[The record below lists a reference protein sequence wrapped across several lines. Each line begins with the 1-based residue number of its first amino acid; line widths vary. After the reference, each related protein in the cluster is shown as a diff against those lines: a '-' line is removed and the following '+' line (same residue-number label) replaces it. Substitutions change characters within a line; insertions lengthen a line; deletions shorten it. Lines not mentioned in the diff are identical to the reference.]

1 MSNTLGVKDVVF
13 EPYEF
18 FSDDQ
23 KLVMTEALIEP
34 NKEGYMK
41 LLIENHESHPVF
53 LEAGTM
59 LGQLQ
64 AVQIINNNK
73 VPEVLHLQAN
83 LVEETM
89 PEPPSTP
96 TERSQQLLD
105 RLNVAWNAISAEEGY
120 KLTSLIDEYNDVFA
134 INPMEVGRTDLVQ
147 HRIDTGG
154 QAPLRQPPRR
164 IPFSLRAKVEKMVQE
179 MLDTGIIEHSSSPW
193 ASPIVLASKQDGS
206 TRFCVDYRR
215 LNAITKFLVLMTL

>member
-18 FSDDQ
+18 LSDDQ

-34 NKEGYMK
+34 NKEGYVK

-64 AVQIINNNK
+64 AVQIINNDK
-73 VPEVLHLQAN
+73 VPEVLHLREEDPN

-105 RLNVAWNAISAEEGY
+105 RINVAWNAISAEEGY
-120 KLTSLIDEYNDVFA
+120 KLKSLIDEYNDVFA
-134 INPMEVGRTDLVQ
+134 IDPMEVGRTDLVQ

-154 QAPLRQPPRR
+154 QTPLRQPPRKYH
-164 IPFSLRAKVEKMVQE
+164 SL
-179 MLDTGIIEHSSSPW
+179 
-193 ASPIVLASKQDGS
+193 
-206 TRFCVDYRR
+206 
-215 LNAITKFLVLMTL
+215 